1 MSRPEP
7 RVRPGP
13 TPTEWLRRLR
23 PLVIIEAYSEQK
35 TSALLR
41 RLAFFV
47 GRARQSS
54 NPTLIVDLCNAL
66 ERFDMS
72 LFLFVQFYPRA
83 QVRKIRRRVRK
94 LSRLSRHVHEHD
106 VALAFL
112 RHARQRPGGQFSAHR
127 RKLLALYNHLSQQ
140 RKLTL
145 DALREY
151 IRKFSRREWSKRWRV
166 RLGA

>member
-1 MSRPEP
+1 M
-7 RVRPGP
+7 
-13 TPTEWLRRLR
+13 T
-23 PLVIIEAYSEQK
+23 IETYSEQK

-41 RLAFFV
+41 RLAFFL

-54 NPTLIVDLCNAL
+54 NPSLIADLCTAL
-66 ERFDMS
+66 ERFDVS
-72 LFLFVQFYPRA
+72 LFSFVQFYPRA
-83 QVRKIRRRVRK
+83 QVRKTRRRVRK
-94 LSRLSRHVHEHD
+94 LSRLSRHVHDHD

-112 RHARQRPGGQFSAHR
+112 RHARQRPGGQISAHR
-127 RKLLALYNHLSQQ
+127 RKQLALYNHLSQQ